1 MNTLPIPQH
10 YRLAR
15 RELIALAPAQGLVIE
30 CIEGELWI
38 TADGSSG
45 DILLAPGDR
54 LTLDE
59 SPRVVI
65 SALRPARFSAA
76 PRHGEIPARRI
87 AAGCAARIADSIRR
101 WRHRPMAAYP
111 VRSLL

>member
-1 MNTLPIPQH
+1 MNTLPVLQH

-15 RELIALAPAQGLVIE
+15 RELIALEHARGLAIE

-38 TADGSSG
+38 TADGSPG

-76 PRHGEIPARRI
+76 PCHGEMPVRRI

-101 WRHRPMAAYP
+101 WRHRPVAAYP